1 MNSGI
6 RMVAT
11 SVIWIAIALVLIFT
25 GIFGDNTGSNIPI
38 TAILVG
44 GATFSTFSIWAGA
57 NSEEKNAKAIN
68 ASNAS
73 SKAKRDSRDR
83 LARLTEQMTEEEIA
97 ELNDILE
104 ENRIRR

>member
-25 GIFGDNTGSNIPI
+25 GSAGDSTAR
-38 TAILVG
+38 TAILAG
-44 GATFSTFSIWAGA
+44 GAMFSTIAIWTSGNGESKDEKALSARAASTAG
-57 NSEEKNAKAIN
+57 
-68 ASNAS
+68 
-73 SKAKRDSRDR
+73 KAKRDSRDR
-83 LARLTEQMTEEEIA
+83 LARLTEQMTEEEVA